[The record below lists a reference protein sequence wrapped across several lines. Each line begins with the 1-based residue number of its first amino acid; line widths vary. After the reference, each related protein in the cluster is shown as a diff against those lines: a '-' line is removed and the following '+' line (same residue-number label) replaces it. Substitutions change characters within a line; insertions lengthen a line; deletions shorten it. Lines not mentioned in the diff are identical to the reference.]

1 MGHEGKLLVP
11 KAPPKLQ
18 NSFLQLSAGLCPFQ
32 AALGNGLGVHRAA
45 YCCLA
50 VPCVGCFYMGS
61 LNKKVNLFNCG
72 SFKSGLVAGK
82 EGRAGLFNVIA
93 TVYTL
98 GSAKSLG
105 VAGV

>member
-1 MGHEGKLLVP
+1 
-11 KAPPKLQ
+11 
-18 NSFLQLSAGLCPFQ
+18 
-32 AALGNGLGVHRAA
+32 
-45 YCCLA
+45 
-50 VPCVGCFYMGS
+50 MGS

-98 GSAKSLG
+98 QLCQVLGRSRSLTWEIDCSELELC
-105 VAGV
+105 AASC